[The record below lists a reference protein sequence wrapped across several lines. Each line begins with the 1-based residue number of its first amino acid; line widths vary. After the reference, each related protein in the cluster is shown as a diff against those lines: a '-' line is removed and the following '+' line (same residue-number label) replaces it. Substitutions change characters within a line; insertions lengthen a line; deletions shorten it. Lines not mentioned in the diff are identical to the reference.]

1 MSRLLSEKWDG
12 DATLWAEFKIFIKKK
27 LMASGNA
34 NMIIPEG
41 EPGYIPDVP
50 FPLEPPNF
58 DPHTGLPRSQQD
70 LIQWRREC
78 DRIRSDAMDL
88 EGKAQKALAT
98 ILENIGEDARH

>member
-1 MSRLLSEKWDG
+1 MSEKWDG

-58 DPHTGLPRSQQD
+58 DPHTGRSPTVATRLDPMEERMRQD
-70 LIQWRREC
+70 QVGC
-78 DRIRSDAMDL
+78 DGS
-88 EGKAQKALAT
+88 
-98 ILENIGEDARH
+98 